1 MQIKG
6 APESIPTQ
14 PTVPAAAALS
24 VLCRTQLSEDPDDV
38 LDVEL
43 FQAFELRLRTDG
55 RP

>member
-14 PTVPAAAALS
+14 PTVPAAALS
-24 VLCRTQLSEDPDDV
+24 VFCRTQLSEDPEDV